1 VQSDLLIAL
10 QVAVIIIAAKFLGRF
25 FERRLGQPS
34 VIGEVVAGLIIG
46 PFALGGIA
54 IASTQLHLPL
64 LGQVVTPAIG
74 PLFPTDSSGFFHEG
88 LLRVLTILGAV
99 VLLFDAGLETNL
111 KRFLAFAPAGLATG
125 LGGSVLSFF
134 LGAGAAVW
142 SGLASSLLDP
152 VAMVLGVIATATSV
166 GLTVRVLSDTRR
178 LNTPEGATILSAAVI
193 DDVIALVFLSL
204 VVSMN
209 GDSSGA
215 TIPWG
220 TIGLKSLKA
229 SVVFFGLLGIGLL
242 FRRKISTL
250 LLRLGSL
257 EAAGVVALTFGL
269 LAACIAEASGLALI
283 VGAYVMGLS
292 LSETDIVF
300 VIHKALIPVKEFFVP
315 LLFCVTGMLANL
327 AGVGSLLPFAIL
339 YTILISLGKIVGC
352 GLPAIPFGFNLRG
365 AARIGVGMVPRQ
377 EVGLIVAGIAF
388 VNGLIGS
395 QMMGAVVVMILA
407 TAIAT
412 PPLLAVLFRS
422 GSGLRRP
429 ARDQVSNTQRI
440 RIPLPAHDFA
450 LFFAEQ
456 MVEMF
461 HSEGFHVF
469 DLPVTSKVWDLRK
482 GSKVVT
488 VAVEEGNILIMAEGD
503 SLDYARLVF
512 LETITVIKKV
522 VENFDSL
529 GECSIRHLLFGKE
542 DPRTKEHDC

>member
-34 VIGEVVAGLIIG
+34 VIGEVVAGLVIG

-54 IASTQLHLPL
+54 IASMQFHLPL
-64 LGQVVTPAIG
+64 LGQVITPTFG
-74 PLFPTDSSGFFHEG
+74 PLFPTDSSGIFHEG

-99 VLLFDAGLETNL
+99 VLMFDAGLETNL

-142 SGLASSLLDP
+142 SGLASSFRDP

-166 GLTVRVLSDTRR
+166 GLTVRVLSDTRT

-204 VVSMN
+204 VVSMS
-209 GDSSGA
+209 GDSSG
-215 TIPWG
+215 TVIPWG
-220 TIGLKSLKA
+220 MIGFKSLWA
-229 SVVFFGLLGIGLL
+229 AVVFLGLLGLGLAL
-242 FRRKISTL
+242 RRRISRL

-292 LSETDIVF
+292 LSETDIVN
-300 VIHKALIPVKEFFVP
+300 VIHKALIPVREFFVP

-327 AGVGSLLPFAIL
+327 AGVGSLLPFALL
-339 YTILISLGKIVGC
+339 YTVLISIGKLVGC

-388 VNGLIGS
+388 GNGLIGS
-395 QMMGAVVVMILA
+395 QMMGAVVVMILV
-407 TAIAT
+407 TAVTT
-412 PPLLAVLFRS
+412 PPVLATLFKG

-429 ARDQVSNTQRI
+429 APDLSTDTRMI
-440 RIPLPAHDFA
+440 RIPLPARDLAIFI
-450 LFFAEQ
+450 AE
-456 MVEMF
+456 MLVDMF
-461 HSEGFHVF
+461 RREGFHVF
-469 DLPVTSKVWDLRK
+469 DMPVRAKAWDLRK
-482 GSKVVT
+482 GSRVVT
-488 VAVEEGNILIMAEGD
+488 VAVEGDSILIMAGGD

-512 LETITVIKKV
+512 LETITGIRKV
-522 VENFDSL
+522 LGDFDSL
-529 GECSIRHLLFGKE
+529 GEHSIRHMLYARE
-542 DPRTKEHDC
+542 EPRTQEHIR

>member
-10 QVAVIIIAAKFLGRF
+10 QVAVVIISAKFLGRF
-25 FERRLGQPS
+25 FERRLRQPS

-54 IASTQLHLPL
+54 IAPMQFHLPL
-64 LGQVVTPAIG
+64 FGQLIIPSIG

-88 LLRVLTILGAV
+88 LLRVLTILAAV
-99 VLLFDAGLETNL
+99 VLMFDAGLETNL
-111 KRFLAFAPAGLATG
+111 KRFLTFAPAGLATG

-142 SGLASSLLDP
+142 SGLASSFLDP

-166 GLTVRVLSDTRR
+166 GLTVRVLSDTRK

-204 VVSMN
+204 VVSMS
-209 GDSSGA
+209 GDSSGTA
-215 TIPWG
+215 IPWG
-220 TIGLKSLKA
+220 TVGLKSLKA
-229 SVVFFGLLGIGLL
+229 AVVFFGLLGIGLL
-242 FRRKISTL
+242 LRRRISRL

-257 EAAGVVALTFGL
+257 EAAGVVALAFGL
-269 LAACIAEASGLALI
+269 LAACVAEASGLALI

-292 LSETDIVF
+292 LSETDIVN
-300 VIHKALIPVKEFFVP
+300 VIHKALIPVREFFVP

-327 AGVGSLLPFAIL
+327 AGVGSLLPFALL
-339 YTILISLGKIVGC
+339 YTVLISIGKLVGC
-352 GLPAIPFGFNLRG
+352 GLPAIPFGFNFRG

-388 VNGLIGS
+388 GNGLIGS
-395 QMMGAVVVMILA
+395 QMMGAVVVMILV

-412 PPLLAVLFRS
+412 PPILAALFKG

-429 ARDQVSNTQRI
+429 APDLSTDTRMI
-440 RIPLPAHDFA
+440 RIPLPARDLAIFM
-450 LFFAEQ
+450 AERL
-456 MVEMF
+456 VDMF
-461 HSEGFHVF
+461 RREGFHVF
-469 DLPVTSKVWDLRK
+469 DMPVRTKAWDLRK
-482 GSKVVT
+482 DSRVVT
-488 VAVEEGNILIMAEGD
+488 VAVEGSSILLMAGGD

-512 LETITVIKKV
+512 LETITGIRKV
-522 VENFDSL
+522 LGDFDSL
-529 GECSIRHLLFGKE
+529 GGQSIRHLLF
-542 DPRTKEHDC
+542 TKEESQPQEHIR

>member
-10 QVAVIIIAAKFLGRF
+10 QVAVVIISAKFLGRF
-25 FERRLGQPS
+25 FERRLHQPS

-54 IASTQLHLPL
+54 IASLHVHIPL
-64 LGQVVTPAIG
+64 IGQVLTPAVG
-74 PLFPTDSSGFFHEG
+74 PLFPIDSSGIFHEG

-99 VLLFDAGLETNL
+99 VLMFDAGLETNL

-142 SGLASSLLDP
+142 SGLASSFRDP

-166 GLTVRVLSDTRR
+166 GLTVRVLSDTRT

-204 VVSMN
+204 VVSMS
-209 GDSSGA
+209 GDSSGTA
-215 TIPWG
+215 IPWG
-220 TIGLKSLKA
+220 MIGLRSLWA
-229 SVVFFGLLGIGLL
+229 AMVFLGLLGIGLL
-242 FRRKISTL
+242 LRKRISKL

-292 LSETDIVF
+292 LSETDIVN
-300 VIHKALIPVKEFFVP
+300 VIHKALIPVREFFVP

-327 AGVGSLLPFAIL
+327 AGVGSLLPFALL
-339 YTILISLGKIVGC
+339 YTVLISIGKLVGC

-388 VNGLIGS
+388 GNGLIGS
-395 QMMGAVVVMILA
+395 QMMGAVVVMILV
-407 TAIAT
+407 TAVAT
-412 PPLLAVLFRS
+412 PPVLAVLFKG

-429 ARDQVSNTQRI
+429 APDQSTDTRMI
-440 RIPLPAHDFA
+440 RIPLPARDLA
-450 LFFAEQ
+450 LFIAEKL
-456 MVEMF
+456 VDMF
-461 HSEGFHVF
+461 RHEGFHVF
-469 DLPVTSKVWDLRK
+469 DMPVRAKAWDLRK
-482 GSKVVT
+482 GSRVVT
-488 VAVEEGNILIMAEGD
+488 IAVEENSILIMAGGD

-512 LETITVIKKV
+512 LETITGIRKV
-522 VENFDSL
+522 LGDFDSL
-529 GECSIRHLLFGKE
+529 GEHSIRHLLY
-542 DPRTKEHDC
+542 PREELRTQEHIR